1 MDSFEMIDKKVLSV
15 ANGQVAL
22 RKDSP
27 VVSLTLGVVGLSLA
41 FAMTEGVD
49 LLPSGM
55 MKNSLFY
62 VGLVL
67 LVIGF
72 VGFCFRKSHFVYVP
86 TNDKMRRVSLDFDM
100 KDMDKVVKLY
110 NNNDFE
116 GLLKISVSYQAG
128 VQLTAIMSSDASL
141 CFTQL
146 SKYVPYSFVPMTDV
160 RKHEGD
166 ESVRVLADVKK

>member
-1 MDSFEMIDKKVLSV
+1 MIDKKVLSV

-86 TNDKMRRVSLDFDM
+86 TNDKMRRVSLEFDM
-100 KDMDKVVKLY
+100 KDMDKVVKDIML
-110 NNNDFE
+110 
-116 GLLKISVSYQAG
+116 GLW
-128 VQLTAIMSSDASL
+128 MR
-141 CFTQL
+141 
-146 SKYVPYSFVPMTDV
+146 MTI
-160 RKHEGD
+160 
-166 ESVRVLADVKK
+166 